1 MKKTFKILALCFTL
15 LVIFCSVCF
24 ATDVVATSQEDVML
38 ISEED
43 VMLISETSQ
52 SSEEGDTTTIPNTN
66 SSIYEGNTNVL
77 LNGYVNGNSFLV
89 GQKITISGY
98 VKGDLFVMAN
108 SLVIESGAEVT
119 GTVFALANEMKI
131 SGKVSDVYALS
142 QEFTLV
148 ESGFIARDLNLSA
161 NTVTF
166 QGKVGRDVN
175 LSTNTL
181 SFDENVKNLIGGDL
195 NYSTPNEV
203 TIPENVVIG
212 KINFEKMTVEQP
224 STAKI
229 ISNYVTN
236 FFIVVLYAT
245 LVIILATLVTPNFAK
260 KATYSMTKK
269 PLISVS
275 IGIGA
280 IIFAPIISIILLFT
294 VIFTY
299 VGLSLLIAYILI
311 LSITIAILG
320 MAIGNYFADKLKNRT
335 KTKFILLSIASVTI
349 LWLLQQLPSVG
360 GYISI
365 FTVVF
370 GLGIFVYSL
379 FTKKALE
386 QVKE

>member
-1 MKKTFKILALCFTL
+1 MKKTFKILALCFAL
-15 LVIFCSVCF
+15 LVVFSSVCF
-24 ATDVVATSQEDVML
+24 ATDVVTTNQEGIMP
-38 ISEED
+38 IAE
-43 VMLISETSQ
+43 
-52 SSEEGDTTTIPNTN
+52 SSEKSETTTILNIN
-66 SSIYEGNTNVL
+66 SSVYEGNTNVL

-89 GQKITISGY
+89 GQQVTISGY

-119 GTVFALANEMKI
+119 GTVFALVREMKVL
-131 SGKVSDVYALS
+131 GKVSDVYALS

-148 ESGFIARDLNLSA
+148 ESGFVARDLNLSA
-161 NTVTF
+161 STATF

-175 LSTNTL
+175 LSANTL
-181 SFDENVKNLIGGDL
+181 SFDEGAKNLIGGDL
-195 NYSTPNEV
+195 NYSAPNEV
-203 TIPENVVIG
+203 TIPEDVVIG
-212 KINFEKMTVEQP
+212 KVNFEKMTVEQP

-245 LVIILATLVTPNFAK
+245 LVIILATFVTPNFAK

-269 PLISVS
+269 PFISAL

-280 IIFAPIISIILLFT
+280 IIFVPIASIILLFT
-294 VIFTY
+294 IIFAY
-299 VGLSLLIAYILI
+299 AGLSLLVAYILV

-320 MAIGNYFADKLKNRT
+320 MAIGNYFADKLKNKT
-335 KTKFILLSIASVTI
+335 KTKFILLSIASVAV
-349 LWLLQQLPSVG
+349 LWLLQQVPFVG

-386 QVKE
+386 EVKE

>member
-1 MKKTFKILALCFTL
+1 MKKTFKILALCFAL
-15 LVIFCSVCF
+15 LVVFSSVCF
-24 ATDVVATSQEDVML
+24 ATDVVTTSQEGAMP
-38 ISEED
+38 IA
-43 VMLISETSQ
+43 ETSQ
-52 SSEEGDTTTIPNTN
+52 SSGENETTTIPNTN
-66 SSIYEGNTNVL
+66 SAVYEGNTNVL
-77 LNGYVNGNSFLV
+77 LNGYVNGNSFLM
-89 GQKITISGY
+89 GQQVTISGY

-119 GTVFALANEMKI
+119 GTVFALAKEMKI
-131 SGKVSDVYALS
+131 SGKVNDVYALS
-142 QEFTLV
+142 QEFTLA
-148 ESGFIARDLNLSA
+148 ENGFVARDLNLSVSTA
-161 NTVTF
+161 TF

-175 LSTNTL
+175 LSANTL
-181 SFDENVKNLIGGDL
+181 SFDEGAKNLIGGNL

-203 TIPENVVIG
+203 TIPEDVVIG
-212 KINFEKMTVEQP
+212 KVNFEKMTVEQP

-245 LVIILATLVTPNFAK
+245 LVIILATFVTPNFAK

-269 PLISVS
+269 PFISAL

-280 IIFAPIISIILLFT
+280 IIFVPIASLILALT
-294 VIFTY
+294 GIFVY
-299 VGLSLLIAYILI
+299 ASCALIVVYLLV

-320 MAIGNYFADKLKNRT
+320 MAIGNYFANKLKNIT
-335 KTKFILLSIASVTI
+335 KTKFILLSIASVAV
-349 LWLLQQLPSVG
+349 LWLLQQVPFVG

-379 FTKKALE
+379 FTKNALE
-386 QVKE
+386 EVKE

>member
-1 MKKTFKILALCFTL
+1 MKKTFKILALCFAL
-15 LVIFCSVCF
+15 LVVFSSVCF
-24 ATDVVATSQEDVML
+24 ATDIVTTNPEGIMPIAE
-38 ISEED
+38 
-43 VMLISETSQ
+43 
-52 SSEEGDTTTIPNTN
+52 SSEKSETTTIPNTN
-66 SSIYEGNTNVL
+66 AAVYEGNTNVL
-77 LNGYVNGNSFLV
+77 LNGYVNGNSFLI
-89 GQKITISGY
+89 GQKVTISGY

-131 SGKVSDVYALS
+131 SGKVNDVYALS

-148 ESGFIARDLNLSA
+148 ESGFVARDLNLSA
-161 NTVTF
+161 DTVAF
-166 QGKVGRDVN
+166 QGRVGRDVN
-175 LSTNTL
+175 LSVNTL
-181 SFDENVKNLIGGDL
+181 SFAEGSKNLIGGDL
-195 NYSTPNEV
+195 NYSAPNEV
-203 TIPENVVIG
+203 TIPEDTVIG
-212 KINFEKMTVEQP
+212 EVNFEQMKVEQP

-245 LVIILATLVTPNFAK
+245 LVIILATFVTPNFAK

-269 PLISVS
+269 PFISAL

-280 IIFAPIISIILLFT
+280 IILVPIASIILLFT
-294 VIFTY
+294 IIFAY
-299 VGLSLLIAYILI
+299 AGLSLLVAYILV

-320 MAIGNYFADKLKNRT
+320 MAIGNYFANKLKNIT
-335 KTKFILLSIASVTI
+335 KTKFILLSIASVAV
-349 LWLLQQLPSVG
+349 LWLLQQIPFVG

-386 QVKE
+386 EVKE

>member
-1 MKKTFKILALCFTL
+1 
-15 LVIFCSVCF
+15 
-24 ATDVVATSQEDVML
+24 
-38 ISEED
+38 
-43 VMLISETSQ
+43 
-52 SSEEGDTTTIPNTN
+52 
-66 SSIYEGNTNVL
+66 
-77 LNGYVNGNSFLV
+77 
-89 GQKITISGY
+89 
-98 VKGDLFVMAN
+98 MAN

-119 GTVFALANEMKI
+119 GTVFALAKEMKI
-131 SGKVSDVYALS
+131 SGKVNDVYALS

-148 ESGFIARDLNLSA
+148 ESGFVARDLNLSVSTA
-161 NTVTF
+161 TF

-175 LSTNTL
+175 LSANTL
-181 SFDENVKNLIGGDL
+181 SFDEGAKNLIGGDL

-203 TIPENVVIG
+203 TIPEDVVIG
-212 KINFEKMTVEQP
+212 KVNFEKMTVEQP

-245 LVIILATLVTPNFAK
+245 LVIILATFVTPNFAK
-260 KATYSMTKK
+260 KATYSMTKR
-269 PLISVS
+269 PFISAL

-280 IIFAPIISIILLFT
+280 IIFVPIVSVVLLFT

-299 VGLSLLIAYILI
+299 AGLSLLVAYILV

-320 MAIGNYFADKLKNRT
+320 MAIGNYFADKLKNKT
-335 KTKFILLSIASVTI
+335 KTKFILLSIASVAV
-349 LWLLQQLPSVG
+349 LWLLQQVPFVG

-386 QVKE
+386 EVKE

>member
-1 MKKTFKILALCFTL
+1 MKKTFKILALCFAL
-15 LVIFCSVCF
+15 LVVFSSVCF
-24 ATDVVATSQEDVML
+24 ATDIVTTNQEGIMP
-38 ISEED
+38 IAE
-43 VMLISETSQ
+43 
-52 SSEEGDTTTIPNTN
+52 SSEKSETTTIPNTN
-66 SSIYEGNTNVL
+66 AAVYEGNTNVL
-77 LNGYVNGNSFLV
+77 LNGYVNGNSFLM
-89 GQKITISGY
+89 GQQVTISGY

-108 SLVIESGAEVT
+108 SLVVESGAEVT

-131 SGKVSDVYALS
+131 SGKVNDVYALS

-148 ESGFIARDLNLSA
+148 ESGFVARDLNLSA
-161 NTVTF
+161 STATF

-175 LSTNTL
+175 LSVNTL
-181 SFDENVKNLIGGDL
+181 SFAEGSKNLIGGDL
-195 NYSTPNEV
+195 NYSAPNEV
-203 TIPENVVIG
+203 TIPEDTVIG
-212 KINFEKMTVEQP
+212 EVNFEQMKVEQP

-245 LVIILATLVTPNFAK
+245 LVIILATFVTPNFAK

-269 PLISVS
+269 PFISAL

-280 IIFAPIISIILLFT
+280 IIFVPIASIILLFT
-294 VIFTY
+294 IIFAY
-299 VGLSLLIAYILI
+299 AGLSLLVAYILV

-335 KTKFILLSIASVTI
+335 KAKFILLSIASVAV
-349 LWLLQQLPSVG
+349 LWLLQQIPFVG

-386 QVKE
+386 EVKE

>member
-1 MKKTFKILALCFTL
+1 MKKTFKILALCFAL
-15 LVIFCSVCF
+15 LVVFSSVCF
-24 ATDVVATSQEDVML
+24 ATDIVTTNQEGIMP
-38 ISEED
+38 IAE
-43 VMLISETSQ
+43 
-52 SSEEGDTTTIPNTN
+52 SSEKSETTTIPNTN
-66 SSIYEGNTNVL
+66 AAVYEGNTNVL
-77 LNGYVNGNSFLV
+77 LNGYVNGNSFLM
-89 GQKITISGY
+89 GQQVTISGY

-119 GTVFALANEMKI
+119 GTVFALAKEMKI
-131 SGKVSDVYALS
+131 SGKVNDVYALS

-148 ESGFIARDLNLSA
+148 ESGFVARDLNLSA
-161 NTVTF
+161 STATF

-175 LSTNTL
+175 LSVNTL
-181 SFDENVKNLIGGDL
+181 SFAEGSKNLIGGDL
-195 NYSTPNEV
+195 NYSAPNEV
-203 TIPENVVIG
+203 TIPEDTVIG
-212 KINFEKMTVEQP
+212 EVNFEQMKVEQP

-245 LVIILATLVTPNFAK
+245 LVIILATFVTPNFAK

-269 PLISVS
+269 PFISAL

-280 IIFAPIISIILLFT
+280 IIFVPIASIILLFT
-294 VIFTY
+294 IIFAY
-299 VGLSLLIAYILI
+299 AGLSLLVAYILV

-320 MAIGNYFADKLKNRT
+320 MAIGNYFADKLKNKT
-335 KTKFILLSIASVTI
+335 KTKFILLSIASVAV
-349 LWLLQQLPSVG
+349 LWLLQQVPFVG

-386 QVKE
+386 EVKE

>member
-1 MKKTFKILALCFTL
+1 MKKTFKILALCFAL
-15 LVIFCSVCF
+15 LVVFSSVCF
-24 ATDVVATSQEDVML
+24 ATDIVTTNQEGIMP
-38 ISEED
+38 IAE
-43 VMLISETSQ
+43 
-52 SSEEGDTTTIPNTN
+52 SSEKSETTTIPNTN
-66 SSIYEGNTNVL
+66 AAVYEGNTNVL
-77 LNGYVNGNSFLV
+77 LNGYVNGNSFLI
-89 GQKITISGY
+89 GQKVTISGY

-108 SLVIESGAEVT
+108 SLVVESGAEVT

-131 SGKVSDVYALS
+131 SGKVNDVYALS

-148 ESGFIARDLNLSA
+148 ESGFVARDLNLSA
-161 NTVTF
+161 STATF

-175 LSTNTL
+175 LSVNTL
-181 SFDENVKNLIGGDL
+181 SFAEGSKNLIGGDL
-195 NYSTPNEV
+195 NYSAPNEV
-203 TIPENVVIG
+203 TIPEDTVIG
-212 KINFEKMTVEQP
+212 EVNFEQMKVEQP

-245 LVIILATLVTPNFAK
+245 LVIILATFVTPNFAK

-269 PLISVS
+269 PFISAL

-280 IIFAPIISIILLFT
+280 IIFVPIASIILLFT
-294 VIFTY
+294 IIFAY
-299 VGLSLLIAYILI
+299 AGLSLLVAYILV

-320 MAIGNYFADKLKNRT
+320 MAIGNYFANKLKNIT
-335 KTKFILLSIASVTI
+335 KTKFILLSIASVAV
-349 LWLLQQLPSVG
+349 LWLLQQVPFVG

-386 QVKE
+386 EVKE

>member
-1 MKKTFKILALCFTL
+1 MKKTFKILALCFAL
-15 LVIFCSVCF
+15 LVVFSSVCF
-24 ATDVVATSQEDVML
+24 ATDIVTTNQEGIMP
-38 ISEED
+38 IAE
-43 VMLISETSQ
+43 
-52 SSEEGDTTTIPNTN
+52 SSEKSETTTILNTN
-66 SSIYEGNTNVL
+66 AAVYEGNTNIL
-77 LNGYVNGNSFLV
+77 LNGYVNGNSFLI
-89 GQKITISGY
+89 GQQVTISGY

-119 GTVFALANEMKI
+119 GTVFALAKEMKI
-131 SGKVSDVYALS
+131 SGKVNDVYALS

-148 ESGFIARDLNLSA
+148 ESGFVARDLNLSA
-161 NTVTF
+161 STATF

-175 LSTNTL
+175 LSANTL
-181 SFDENVKNLIGGDL
+181 SFDEGAKNLIGGDL
-195 NYSTPNEV
+195 NYSAPNEV
-203 TIPENVVIG
+203 TIPEDVVIG
-212 KINFEKMTVEQP
+212 KVNFEKMTVEQP

-245 LVIILATLVTPNFAK
+245 LVIILATFVTPNFAK
-260 KATYSMTKK
+260 KATYSMTKR
-269 PLISVS
+269 PFISAL

-280 IIFAPIISIILLFT
+280 IIFVPIVSVVLLFT

-299 VGLSLLIAYILI
+299 AGLSLLVAYILV

-320 MAIGNYFADKLKNRT
+320 MAIGNYFADKLKNKT
-335 KTKFILLSIASVTI
+335 KTKFILLSIASVAI
-349 LWLLQQLPSVG
+349 LWLLQQVPFVG

-386 QVKE
+386 EVKE

>member
-1 MKKTFKILALCFTL
+1 MKKTFKILALCFAL
-15 LVIFCSVCF
+15 LVVFSSVCF
-24 ATDVVATSQEDVML
+24 ATDIVTTNQEGIMP
-38 ISEED
+38 IAE
-43 VMLISETSQ
+43 
-52 SSEEGDTTTIPNTN
+52 SSEKSETTTILNTN
-66 SSIYEGNTNVL
+66 AAVYEGNTNVL
-77 LNGYVNGNSFLV
+77 LNGYVNGNSFLM
-89 GQKITISGY
+89 GQKVTISGY

-108 SLVIESGAEVT
+108 SLVIES
-119 GTVFALANEMKI
+119 
-131 SGKVSDVYALS
+131 
-142 QEFTLV
+142 LV
-148 ESGFIARDLNLSA
+148 ESGFVARDLNLSA
-161 NTVTF
+161 STATF

-175 LSTNTL
+175 LSANTL
-181 SFDENVKNLIGGDL
+181 SFDEGAKNLIGGDL

-203 TIPENVVIG
+203 TIPEDVVIG
-212 KINFEKMTVEQP
+212 KVNFEKMTVEQP

-245 LVIILATLVTPNFAK
+245 LVIILATFVTPNFAK

-269 PLISVS
+269 PFISAL

-280 IIFAPIISIILLFT
+280 IIFVPIASLILALT
-294 VIFTY
+294 GIFVY
-299 VGLSLLIAYILI
+299 ASCALIVVYLLV

-320 MAIGNYFADKLKNRT
+320 MAIGNYFANKLKNIT
-335 KTKFILLSIASVTI
+335 KTKFILLSIASVAV
-349 LWLLQQLPSVG
+349 LWLLQQVPFVG

-386 QVKE
+386 EVKE

>member
-1 MKKTFKILALCFTL
+1 MKKTFKILALCFAL
-15 LVIFCSVCF
+15 LVVFSSVCF
-24 ATDVVATSQEDVML
+24 ATDVVTTSQEGE
-38 ISEED
+38 IP
-43 VMLISETSQ
+43 IAETSQ
-52 SSEEGDTTTIPNTN
+52 SSGDSETTTILNIN
-66 SSIYEGNTNVL
+66 SSVYEGNTNVL
-77 LNGYVNGNSFLV
+77 LKGYVNGNSFLM
-89 GQKITISGY
+89 GQQVTISGY

-108 SLVIESGAEVT
+108 SLEIESDAEVT
-119 GTVFALANEMKI
+119 GTVFALAREIKI

-142 QEFTLV
+142 QEFTLD
-148 ESGFIARDLNLSA
+148 ENGFVVRDLSLSA
-161 NTVTF
+161 DTVAF

-181 SFDENVKNLIGGDL
+181 SFSEDAKNLIGGNL
-195 NYSTPNEV
+195 NYSAPNEV
-203 TIPENVVIG
+203 TIPEGTVIG
-212 KINFEKMTVEQP
+212 EVNFEQVKVEQP

-236 FFIVVLYAT
+236 FIIVVLYAT
-245 LVIILATLVTPNFAK
+245 LVIILATFVTPNFAK

-269 PLISVS
+269 PFISAL

-280 IIFAPIISIILLFT
+280 TIFVPIASIILLFT
-294 VIFTY
+294 IIFAY
-299 VGLSLLIAYILI
+299 AGLSLLVAYILV

-335 KTKFILLSIASVTI
+335 KAKFILLSIASVAV
-349 LWLLQQLPSVG
+349 LWLLQKIPFVG
-360 GYISI
+360 GFISI

-386 QVKE
+386 EVKE